1 MPEIS
6 TTSIPTTIIL
16 IAAIP
21 TVTIV
26 AADENEVPRRTGPLY
41 ALPETIPSKAFLPL
55 LVL

>member
-21 TVTIV
+21 TATIV
-26 AADENEVPRRTGPLY
+26 AGDENEVPRRMGPLY
-41 ALPETIPSKAFLPL
+41 ALLETIPSKAFLPL